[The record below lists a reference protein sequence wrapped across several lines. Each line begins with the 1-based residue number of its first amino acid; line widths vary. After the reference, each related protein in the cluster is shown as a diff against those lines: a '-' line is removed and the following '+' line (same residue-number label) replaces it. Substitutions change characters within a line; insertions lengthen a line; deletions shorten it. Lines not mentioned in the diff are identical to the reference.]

1 MSTNLEDSPARPP
14 YYRAVAKE
22 EEVFRVARQC
32 LLPLLLKGPT
42 GCGKSRFVAKMAH
55 ESGAPFIQVACN
67 EDTSAT
73 DLLGRYLLKGG
84 ETIWQDGPVTRAV
97 RLGAILYLDEI
108 AEAREDVVVL
118 LHSLTDHRRE
128 LYLDRTHEVLHA
140 GPSFQVV
147 VSFNPGY
154 QTHFRNLKPSTRQ
167 RFLSIE
173 FGYPPSEIEAEILE
187 SETRASKKNC
197 QILVDLAT
205 KIRNMKDIQLKET
218 ISTRLLVHTAK
229 AMNAGL
235 GPRLSCEVGII
246 HALTDDRPTAE
257 ALRDLVALYF

>member
-1 MSTNLEDSPARPP
+1 
-14 YYRAVAKE
+14 
-22 EEVFRVARQC
+22 
-32 LLPLLLKGPT
+32 
-42 GCGKSRFVAKMAH
+42 MAH
-55 ESGAPFIQVACN
+55 ESKAPFIQIACN

-128 LYLDRTHEVLHA
+128 LYLDRTHEVLKA
-140 GPSFQVV
+140 TLSFQVV

-167 RFLSIE
+167 RFLSLE
-173 FGYPPSEIEAEILE
+173 FGYPSKEIEAEILE
-187 SETRASKKNC
+187 RETGAPKKTS
-197 QILVDLAT
+197 QTLVDLAT

-229 AMNAGL
+229 VMMEGL
-235 GPRLSCEVGII
+235 APRLSCEVGII
-246 HALTDDRPTAE
+246 HSLTDDRPTAD
-257 ALRDLVALYF
+257 ALRDLVALHF